1 MDQLDFDF
9 QRKVEKYY
17 QLTIR
22 LRWIVVSMLWLTLG
36 VYGIWSLR
44 QAIQLWFDYFTWSAV
59 YYGLAFNL
67 IPTLCLS
74 VCIGMTLAV
83 LLTQS
88 RHILWGLSD
97 KEKYYLAQ
105 KVSKILAT
113 GSSHPFWKWIND

>member
-1 MDQLDFDF
+1 MEQDFDF

-17 QLTIR
+17 QLTIY
-22 LRWIVVSMLWLTLG
+22 LRWIVVLILWLTLG
-36 VYGIWSLR
+36 IYGVWGIR
-44 QAIQLWFDYFTWSAV
+44 QAIQLCFDYFTWSAV

-74 VCIGMTLAV
+74 ICIGMTLAV

-105 KVSKILAT
+105 KVEKISAT
-113 GSSHPFWKWIND
+113 GSSHPFWKWIN